1 MKDNSLPPKLAWR
14 FFRWFCHPQLVDHIE
29 GDLLEGY
36 TRRVREVGKK
46 KADREFTWDVF
57 KLFRPGIIRPMEG
70 YRSLNTYGMYKSY
83 FKIGWRNLVRS
94 KGYSLINIG
103 GLAIGMM
110 VAMLNGL
117 WVWDEL
123 SFDRHFTNYDRV
135 AYVAETGKN
144 SDRGGMWIGTTMT
157 YPLATAL
164 MGDYRDAFSEISR
177 STSFRERIVAN
188 GEVAITSTG
197 LYVDPSAPEIF
208 SLRMIA
214 GTRGGLSQANSIMI
228 SQSLAES
235 LFGSRD
241 PLNQVLKLNN
251 KSDVMVTGVYE
262 DFPRNTELHTI
273 RYLTTWNLYLA
284 ENKWIEQRALT
295 DWRNHFLK
303 IYVLIPDGRSF
314 EEVVQKIKPALQFDP
329 EDEEV
334 AVKRREQSLTLY
346 PMRDWHLRPPY
357 TEASQLEPLVM
368 IKLVGAIGAFVLA
381 LACINFINLS
391 TARAERRAK
400 EIGVRKTI
408 GSIRSQLV
416 SQFLAE
422 SLLVVSAAFVLAMG
436 LTVLTLPGFNL
447 IASKAIQM
455 PWGNLWFWT
464 AGAALVV
471 LTSLVAGFYPAV
483 YLSSFNPVKALKG
496 HLRMG
501 RLASIPR
508 KALVVFQF
516 SISVILIIGTV
527 VVYNQIQFAKD
538 RPVGYDRK
546 GLIMMPK
553 RTEAFNGKY
562 QVLRNELKGTGV
574 VYEVSESMG
583 PMTDVFS
590 GNGGWDWKDR
600 DPSWDKSFGTLS
612 VSHLHGKTVGW
623 EFVQGRDFDID
634 NPSDSSGLVIN
645 EAALKV
651 MKLKE
656 PIGEP
661 VTWSWWSDK
670 NRVMNY
676 KIIGVIKD
684 PVMESPYS
692 PTKPVVFYVKGL
704 NGNPSWLNI
713 RINPGV
719 SASEALPKIEA
730 AIKKVIPAVPFDYK
744 FADEEYARKFGR
756 EERVGN
762 LATVFA
768 MLAIFISCLGLLGL
782 VSFMAETRTKEI
794 GIRKV
799 LGATTTIL
807 WRMLSK
813 DFVALVMIACLV
825 ATPIAYYLMAQWLER
840 FEYRTD
846 LSPWV
851 FMITV
856 LAAVGI
862 ALLTISYQAIKSA
875 MMNPV
880 NSLRSE

>member
-1 MKDNSLPPKLAWR
+1 MTRNSLPPKLAWR
-14 FFRWFCHPQLVDHIE
+14 FFRWFCHPRLIDHIE
-29 GDLLEGY
+29 GDLLEEY
-36 TRRVREVGKK
+36 TRRLAAEGKA
-46 KADREFTWDVF
+46 KADKEFVWDVI
-57 KLFRPGIIRPMEG
+57 KLFRPGIIRPVEG

-83 FKIGWRNLVRS
+83 FKIGWRNLLRS

-110 VAMLNGL
+110 VAILNGL

-123 SFDRHFTNYDRV
+123 SYNKHFDNYERI
-135 AYVAETGKN
+135 AHVAEQGIDDDDG
-144 SDRGGMWIGTTMT
+144 SIRLGTTMT

-164 MGDYRDAFSEISR
+164 MGDYRQEFDNITR

-188 GEVAITSTG
+188 GEVALTATG

-208 SLRMIA
+208 TLTMIS
-214 GTRGGLSQANSIMI
+214 GTRSGLDQTNSILI
-228 SQSLAES
+228 SRTLAES
-235 LFGSRD
+235 LFGSND
-241 PLNQVLKLNN
+241 PINRIVKLNN
-251 KSDVMVTGVYE
+251 KSDVIVTGVYE
-262 DFPRNTELHTI
+262 DFPDNTEFKTI

-303 IYVLIPDGRSF
+303 VYVTIPEGRTF
-314 EEVVQKIKPALQFDP
+314 ESVIEKIEPALQFDP
-329 EDEEV
+329 LDDEI
-334 AVKRREQSLTLY
+334 ARKKREQTLTLY
-346 PMRDWHLRPPY
+346 PMSRWHLRP
-357 TEASQLEPLVM
+357 TWIEDGQMEPLTMV
-368 IKLVGAIGAFVLA
+368 KLVGAIGAFVLA

-400 EIGVRKTI
+400 EIGIRKTI

-422 SLLVVSAAFVLAMG
+422 SLLVVCSAFVLAVG
-436 LTVLTLPGFNL
+436 LAALSLPGFNR
-447 IASKAIQM
+447 IASKGMLM
-455 PWGNLWFWT
+455 PWTNPWFWS
-464 AGAALVV
+464 AGVALVV
-471 LTSLVAGFYPAV
+471 MTSLVAGFYPAL
-483 YLSSFNPVKALKG
+483 YLSSFSPVKALKG
-496 HLRMG
+496 TLRMG

-516 SISVILIIGTV
+516 SISVMLIIGTV
-527 VVYNQIQFAKD
+527 VVYNQIQFAKS

-562 QVLRNELKGTGV
+562 QVLRTELKNTGV
-574 VYEVSESMG
+574 VMEVSESMG

-590 GNGGWDWKDR
+590 GNGGWMWKDR
-600 DPSWDKSFGTLS
+600 DPAYDKSFGTLS

-623 EFVQGRDFDID
+623 EFVQGRDFDVD
-634 NPSDSSGLVIN
+634 NPTDSNGLVIN
-645 EAALKV
+645 EAALKI
-651 MKLKE
+651 MALKD

-661 VTWSWWSDK
+661 VSWTWWADK

-704 NGNPSWLNI
+704 NGNPSWMNI
-713 RINPGV
+713 RINADV
-719 SASEALPKIEA
+719 SAAEALPKIEEVF
-730 AIKKVIPAVPFDYK
+730 KKITPGVPFDYK
-744 FADEEYARKFGR
+744 FADEEYAMKFGR

-768 MLAIFISCLGLLGL
+768 ILAIVISCLGLLGL

-799 LGATTTIL
+799 LGASTLIL

-813 DFVALVMIACLV
+813 DFVTLVLIACLV
-825 ATPIAYYLMAQWLER
+825 ATPLAYYLMAQWLQR

-846 LSPWV
+846 LSPWI
-851 FMITV
+851 FTLTIA
-856 LAAVGI
+856 AAVVM
-862 ALLTISYQAIKSA
+862 ALATISYQAIKSA